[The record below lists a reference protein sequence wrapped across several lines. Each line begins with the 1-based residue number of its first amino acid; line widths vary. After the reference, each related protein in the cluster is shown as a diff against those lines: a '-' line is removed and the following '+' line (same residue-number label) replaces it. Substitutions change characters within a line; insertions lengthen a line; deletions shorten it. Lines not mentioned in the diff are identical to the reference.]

1 MNNSSD
7 EEGQVFDP
15 HRFIEKL
22 TKRIKFKEGCFSKAA
37 GNLQKKRN
45 ADNAQLRA

>member
-1 MNNSSD
+1 MNDSSD
-7 EEGQVFDP
+7 DDRPFDP

-45 ADNAQLRA
+45 ADNA